1 MSVKFI
7 ANIHSSV
14 QDKSTDVGLMQRT
27 VRILLDDFSWLVN
40 TSGAGRPQTKLPL
53 NARLLLI

>member
-1 MSVKFI
+1 
-7 ANIHSSV
+7 
-14 QDKSTDVGLMQRT
+14 MQRT